1 MAIEILHPGLAS
13 ALYDSGRY
21 RWQQFGVPVCGVM
34 DLFSHQL
41 ANRLAG
47 NSDDPATLEMT
58 LQGPK
63 LRFLRRAVIV
73 LTGADLSPTLDG
85 EPVEMLRP
93 LSVPAGSILS
103 FGARRKGARCYLAVK
118 GGFAQPEVMGSQST
132 CLAATFGGYSGRNL
146 QKGDRLNFR
155 WPLHNIS
162 RLRAPFGMP
171 DIFPQ
176 PQQILRFI
184 PGKHWNLLT
193 EEAKK
198 QFINGEFTVSQNSN
212 RMGYRLQGEKLS
224 LLQPANIYSEAVSCG
239 TVQLPADGLPII
251 LMADSQTTGGYPKI
265 AHIAAIDLPYL
276 AQSLPGA
283 QYSFQQISLH
293 TAQQLSWQ
301 RQQWLE
307 KIPAC

>member
-13 ALYDSGRY
+13 ALHDSGRY
-21 RWQQFGVPVCGVM
+21 RWQQFGVPVCGAM

-58 LQGPK
+58 LQGAK

-73 LTGADLSPTLDG
+73 LTGADLSPALDG
-85 EPVEMLRP
+85 EAIEMLKP
-93 LSVPAGSILS
+93 LSVPAGSVLS

-118 GGFAQPEVMGSQST
+118 GGFAQTEVMGSQST
-132 CLAATFGGYSGRNL
+132 CLAGSFGGFSGRRL
-146 QKGDRLNFR
+146 QKGDRLAFG

-162 RLRAPFGMP
+162 RLRAPFGVP

-176 PQQILRFI
+176 PLQTLRFI

-193 EEAKK
+193 ESAKK
-198 QFINGEFTVSQNSN
+198 QFINSVYTVSQNSN
-212 RMGYRLQGEKLS
+212 RMGYRLLGETLS
-224 LLQPANIYSEAVSCG
+224 LTEPANIYSEAVSCG
-239 TVQLPADGLPII
+239 TVQLPADGMPII

-283 QYSFQQISLH
+283 QYTFQQISLH

-307 KIPAC
+307 KISAC